1 MPLLS
6 MNGDVA
12 LDTRERNEESRWPA
26 PGGENRLTPVAR
38 PSFHP
43 SFTFNRADKIF
54 TVGSCFARNIEAQ
67 LHSLGFDLPT
77 LAFTIEGWPGW
88 PNGFLNKYVPH
99 SILNEFRWALDPD
112 STFPF
117 AEAFIEVEPG
127 LWQDPHGHYPAPA
140 PLEEVR
146 RRREMSLA
154 VTKQLADSRVLIMTL
169 GLVEA
174 WWDNELRLYLN
185 TRPPQS
191 SVRRQPKRYRFH
203 LLGYD
208 DIIQALES
216 IYNLLRRYGDPNL
229 QILLTVSPVPI
240 TSTFTENDVLT
251 ANLYSKSVLRA
262 AAEEF
267 VRAHANVDYF
277 PSYESVV
284 LSDRSIAWQEDSVH
298 VTRRLV
304 RVNVERMIRAYCR
317 QPLTPTLPVPARA
330 TPDQLK

>member
-6 MNGDVA
+6 MDGDVA
-12 LDTRERNEESRWPA
+12 LDTRERNSESRWPA
-26 PGGENRLTPVAR
+26 PASENRLTPVAH

-54 TVGSCFARNIEAQ
+54 TVGSCFARNIEAH
-67 LHSLGFDLPT
+67 LHSLGFDLPA

-99 SILNEFRWALDPD
+99 SILNEFRWALDPNA
-112 STFPF
+112 TFPF
-117 AEAFIEVEPG
+117 DEAFIEVENG

-140 PLEEVR
+140 SLEEVR
-146 RRREMSLA
+146 RRREMSLE
-154 VTKQLADSRVLIMTL
+154 VTKQLADARVLIMTL

-174 WWDNELRLYLN
+174 WWDEELGIYLN

-191 SVRRQPKRYRFH
+191 SIRRHPRRYRFH
-203 LLGYD
+203 LLNYD
-208 DIIQALES
+208 DVIEAQEG
-216 IYNLLRRYGDPNL
+216 IYDLLRSYGNPDL
-229 QILLTVSPVPI
+229 RILLTVSPVPI
-240 TSTFTENDVLT
+240 TSTYTENDVLT

-267 VRAHANVDYF
+267 VRAHTNVDYF
-277 PSYESVV
+277 PSYESVT
-284 LSDRSIAWQEDSVH
+284 LSERSIAWQEDSVH

-317 QPLTPTLPVPARA
+317 QPLSQTLPVRA
-330 TPDQLK
+330 AAAPEQLK